1 MAAGKDSDKP
11 MVFEEGMKAL
21 ESIVGRLEQGNLPL
35 EESLDAFERGI
46 GLLRSLHEKLG
57 EVEERVERLVR
68 DADGVLRS
76 RVEEDEAS

>member
-1 MAAGKDSDKP
+1 MGSEMCIRDR
-11 MVFEEGMKAL
+11 MKAL